1 MTALISVVLLVTSA
15 AVVSLA
21 ARDVEREHSLL
32 RVAGMS
38 SRRITTWYA
47 WQAFLLALTGTV
59 LALVPIVITATT
71 TAISSAAYAG
81 TSIVVIPW
89 VSLIFGFA
97 LSWLVLFLV
106 QWWPARSSLRAD
118 IAVGLRAA

>member
-1 MTALISVVLLVTSA
+1 MS
-15 AVVSLA
+15 
-21 ARDVEREHSLL
+21 EEHRSRLSK
-32 RVAGMS
+32 RI
-38 SRRITTWYA
+38 SRRFVNGLI
-47 WQAFLLALTGTV
+47 L
-59 LALVPIVITATT
+59 LVPIVITATT